1 MDRQYTTLLNNNKAL
16 TLIPAFMVCIVTACL
31 MVVAMKKPELTATV
45 EALPNYYEESSYDY
59 ENYVAPSDSQIYEAG
74 STYSSVTIENFQSTE
89 TFESVV
95 TNISAS
101 NKELILLSDSDA
113 WKLVSNGVFD
123 SYPTQP
129 YAQIKEQVKQVYNEN
144 MCMITVRCWYWSNPD
159 DETDMNKTT
168 VTKKFA
174 VNKAVSQLFIDIFN
188 DIYDDPT
195 KPVINVADA
204 GMGTWVLRGKNHS
217 DKNTLSG
224 HSMGTTIDINPST
237 GSFLINGTWY
247 GNGYGHKDMPKSVW
261 DQLPECHKKYHVLY
275 IDCPIVQIFK
285 SYGFYWGG
293 DWKSGT
299 DCMHLSFLGDG
310 SNGRIKGQANYYVYS

>member
-1 MDRQYTTLLNNNKAL
+1 MTFWNNKKAL
-16 TLIPAFMVCIVTACL
+16 AVIPALMVCIATAGML
-31 MVVAMKKPELTATV
+31 AVAMHRPVLETV
-45 EALPNYYEESSYDY
+45 VEDLPPYYDESPNDYD
-59 ENYVAPSDSQIYEAG
+59 NYVAIASNEVYEAG
-74 STYSSVTIENFQSTE
+74 SIYSSVTIENFQSTE

-95 TNISAS
+95 ANVSS
-101 NKELILLSDSDA
+101 SDRELILLSDSEA

-129 YAQIKEQVKQVYNEN
+129 YSQIKKQVQQVYNDN
-144 MCMITVRCWYWSNPD
+144 ICMITVKCWYWSNPD
-159 DETDMNKTT
+159 DETDMSKTT

-174 VNKAVSQLFIDIFN
+174 VNKTISQLFVNIFN
-188 DIYDDPT
+188 DIYNDPS
-195 KPVINVADA
+195 KPVINIADA

-247 GNGYGHKDMPKSVW
+247 GNGYGHRAMPKSVW
-261 DQLPECHKKYHVLY
+261 EQLPECHKKYHVLY
-275 IDCPIVQIFK
+275 VDCPIVQIFK

-310 SNGRIKGQANYYVYS
+310 SDGRVKGQANYYMYN